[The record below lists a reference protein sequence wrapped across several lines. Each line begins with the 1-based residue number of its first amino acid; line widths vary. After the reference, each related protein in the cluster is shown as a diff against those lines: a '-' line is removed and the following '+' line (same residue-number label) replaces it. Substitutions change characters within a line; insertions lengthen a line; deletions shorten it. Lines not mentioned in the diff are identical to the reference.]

1 MKNYQVL
8 QEALDKATQRGVFSL
23 QEVGYVMASLKA
35 VYSDLSEL
43 EARRDTPKTHLVEPQ
58 SVVIPTPKQK
68 KQPIEDLDQVL

>member
-35 VYSDLSEL
+35 VYNDLSEL
-43 EARRDTPKTHLVEPQ
+43 EARRAHLVEPQ